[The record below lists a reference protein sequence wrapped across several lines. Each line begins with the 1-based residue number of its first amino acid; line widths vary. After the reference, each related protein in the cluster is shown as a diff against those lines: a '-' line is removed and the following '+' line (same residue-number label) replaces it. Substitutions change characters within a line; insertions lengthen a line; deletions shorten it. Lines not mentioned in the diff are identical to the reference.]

1 MKDVFLVF
9 RLVFSSASMLFC
21 SITCASCF
29 SRPISARAW
38 AVRLR
43 ACKQALRRRLTEKN
57 DGFEAKRPGFL
68 IIFMVFHQVFIAFS
82 HVFGGFGTEV
92 PQRTRLL
99 QLCCEAL
106 RLFKASKLDATD
118 HILQKL
124 LKNCPKAAEGCRN
137 LSFNAQN
144 SSCGALLP
152 VFTALSVGSPG
163 SRLLFF
169 SAGCRMDI
177 TLRRRSSRSDSWTS
191 L

>member
-43 ACKQALRRRLTEKN
+43 ACKQALRRRLTGKF

-68 IIFMVFHQVFIAFS
+68 MNFTVFHQVFIALS
-82 HVFGGFGTEV
+82 HVFGGFGNEV

-106 RLFKASKLDATD
+106 RLFKASK
-118 HILQKL
+118 HRSH
-124 LKNCPKAAEGCRN
+124 PSKAALKSSKSLLRC
-137 LSFNAQN
+137 SFGGVYGRGITGLPA
-144 SSCGALLP
+144 AL
-152 VFTALSVGSPG
+152 FQR
-163 SRLLFF
+163 RLQDGHHVEAKIF
-169 SAGCRMDI
+169 
-177 TLRRRSSRSDSWTS
+177 
-191 L
+191 